1 MSASSVQGTAQI
13 IQFPIGRRLAGE
25 RPQEATPLAS
35 LEAQAAAIAA
45 SEAWY
50 HDDAIE
56 DAKRPVEH

>member
-13 IQFPIGRRLAGE
+13 IQFPIGRRLPSV
-25 RPQEATPLAS
+25 RNQQAS
-35 LEAQAAAIAA
+35 LADLETQAAAIAA
-45 SEAWY
+45 SETWY